1 MLTEQQISLAL
12 RAVSQIDE
20 QSLLVVSSKL
30 IDDIR
35 AGKYDDGHALTSRI
49 SVGDLRVR
57 SEWWNETFYVALI
70 VACASGNLIRLACHA
85 VGVNPALADWKQL
98 LRLSTATTGHEAAVA
113 LRLLRVSASMTA

>member
-1 MLTEQQISLAL
+1 MLTDQQITLAL
-12 RAVSQIDE
+12 RAVSQIDK

-57 SEWWNETFYVALI
+57 GEWWTQTYYVALI

-98 LRLSTATTGHEAAVA
+98 LRLSSATTGHEAVVA
-113 LRLLRVSASMTA
+113 LSLLGVRSTMTA

>member
-1 MLTEQQISLAL
+1 MLTDQQISLAL

-35 AGKYDDGHALTSRI
+35 TGKYDDGHALTSRI
-49 SVGDLRVR
+49 RVGDLRAR
-57 SEWWNETFYVALI
+57 GEWWNETYYIALI

-85 VGVNPALADWKQL
+85 VGVNPALANWKQML
-98 LRLSTATTGHEAAVA
+98 TLAGATTGHEAAVA
-113 LRLLRVSASMTA
+113 LRLLGVSASMTA